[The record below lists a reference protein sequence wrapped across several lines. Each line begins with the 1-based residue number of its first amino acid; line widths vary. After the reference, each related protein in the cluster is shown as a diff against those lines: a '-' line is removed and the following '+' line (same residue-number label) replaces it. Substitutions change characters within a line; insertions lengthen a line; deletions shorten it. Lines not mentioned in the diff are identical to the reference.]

1 LILSDPNLRQTH
13 DLDDIHHKQECE
25 KYQTVSFGNASHA
38 QIPSLLIPPPENNTE
53 IDKKICQQDHYGSL
67 KEKR

>member
-13 DLDDIHHKQECE
+13 DLNDIHHNHECE
-25 KYQTVSFGNASHA
+25 KYQMVSFGNVSHA
-38 QIPSLLIPPPENNTE
+38 QIPSLLIPRAENNTE
-53 IDKKICQQDHYGSL
+53 IDKKTCQQDHYGSL